1 MNRASQ
7 NQQLEQSE
15 MNAHEY
21 DNDTLC
27 EDNGTTVLEG
37 VSLDSLL
44 QDLWVYLTPSD
55 NDKLKTKLATAIA
68 KVIGISD
75 DLKSL
80 IIYERI

>member
-27 EDNGTTVLEG
+27 EDNGTTVLGG

-44 QDLWVYLTPSD
+44 QEPVGLSDPSD
-55 NDKLKTKLATAIA
+55 NDKHKTKLATAI
-68 KVIGISD
+68 
-75 DLKSL
+75 
-80 IIYERI
+80 